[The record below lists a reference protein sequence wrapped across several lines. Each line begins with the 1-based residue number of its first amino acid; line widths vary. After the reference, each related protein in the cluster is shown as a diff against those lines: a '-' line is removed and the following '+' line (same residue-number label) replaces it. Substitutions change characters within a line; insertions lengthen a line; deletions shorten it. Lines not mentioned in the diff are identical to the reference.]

1 MADFLSQ
8 FVGKVETPS
17 VEFKHHRGNRKV
29 SDSATSNEELD
40 SLYDQILEASSDDD
54 IKRVISEVNPN
65 LVLSNRETHYWGE
78 VLTFTV
84 EGFDDFVYA
93 DVPMYKTETLKRLA
107 ELISP
112 KNLHPRSP
120 RRVTVNDAE
129 GDRFYTE
136 RAYLADKEDIERI
149 ISESNPILEYA
160 GGGSGIMGRTIT
172 FTIKGRDDLNHID
185 VPITKATTLAELAE
199 LISPDNLPHPTEF
212 VEDSTKKVKDAE
224 GDDDDDDFEGEP
236 KREFTDE
243 EIIDFARNHDGFGY
257 ELYVEA
263 YRDKGYDDDL
273 WETMDRLDDVIV
285 NQPASW
291 LLDRMFYGDFNP
303 RHAYWRFNGYG
314 NLESFDASFESL
326 FDKHIDETVIVE
338 YIRDNMDKYREYLEE
353 YFEDD
358 ED

>member
-8 FVGKVETPS
+8 FIGKDETPS
-17 VEFKHHRGNRKV
+17 AEFKHHRGNRKV
-29 SDSATSNEELD
+29 SDSTKKVS
-40 SLYDQILEASSDDD
+40 
-54 IKRVISEVNPN
+54 
-65 LVLSNRETHYWGE
+65 
-78 VLTFTV
+78 
-84 EGFDDFVYA
+84 
-93 DVPMYKTETLKRLA
+93 
-107 ELISP
+107 
-112 KNLHPRSP
+112 
-120 RRVTVNDAE
+120 DAE

-172 FTIKGRDDLNHID
+172 FTIKGRDDLNYID

-212 VEDSTKKVKDAE
+212 VEDSTKKVSDAE
-224 GDDDDDDFEGEP
+224 GDDDDDDDFEDEP
-236 KREFTDE
+236 EREFTDE

-257 ELYVEA
+257 GLYEEA
-263 YRDKGYDDDL
+263 YRDKGYNEDI
-273 WETMDRLDDVIV
+273 WMTMDQLDDIIAD
-285 NQPASW
+285 QPASW

-303 RHAYWRFNGYG
+303 RHAYWRFNDYG
-314 NLESFDASFESL
+314 NLESFDGSFESL
-326 FDKHIDETVIVE
+326 FDKYIDETVMVE